1 MLFVGHLRADD
12 SLGLFLSGRIPAT
25 SGRIFHQ
32 QEAVRFMMTEVK
44 ELDVLQTGKVLA
56 ALGAIVAV
64 IFAAG
69 ILVSMLMMP
78 QGAGARIP
86 LLMSVLALPVIKFLA
101 GVMIALVYNMI
112 VPWAGGIRFHSER
125 CD

>member
-1 MLFVGHLRADD
+1 
-12 SLGLFLSGRIPAT
+12 
-25 SGRIFHQ
+25 
-32 QEAVRFMMTEVK
+32 MMTEVK

-56 ALGAIVAV
+56 ALGAIVGVLSAL
-64 IFAAG
+64 G
-69 ILVSMLMMP
+69 ILGSMFIMP

-86 LLMSVLALPVIKFLA
+86 LLMSMLALPVITFLA
-101 GVMIALVYNMI
+101 GMLIALVYNMI

>member
-1 MLFVGHLRADD
+1 
-12 SLGLFLSGRIPAT
+12 
-25 SGRIFHQ
+25 
-32 QEAVRFMMTEVK
+32 MMTEVK

-56 ALGAIVAV
+56 ALGAIVGV
-64 IFAAG
+64 IIALG
-69 ILVSMLMMP
+69 ILISMLMMP

-86 LLMSVLALPVIKFLA
+86 LLMSMLALPVVKFMA
-101 GVMIALVYNMI
+101 GVVIALVYNMI

>member
-1 MLFVGHLRADD
+1 
-12 SLGLFLSGRIPAT
+12 
-25 SGRIFHQ
+25 
-32 QEAVRFMMTEVK
+32 MMTEVK

-56 ALGAIVAV
+56 ALGAIVGVLAAV
-64 IFAAG
+64 G

-86 LLMSVLALPVIKFLA
+86 LLMSMLALPVVKFLA
-101 GVMIALVYNMI
+101 GMLIALVYNMI

>member
-1 MLFVGHLRADD
+1 
-12 SLGLFLSGRIPAT
+12 
-25 SGRIFHQ
+25 
-32 QEAVRFMMTEVK
+32 MMTEVK

-56 ALGAIVAV
+56 ALGAIVGVIIAV
-64 IFAAG
+64 G
-69 ILVSMLMMP
+69 ILISMLMMP

-86 LLMSVLALPVIKFLA
+86 LLMSMLALPVVKFMA
-101 GVMIALVYNMI
+101 GVVIALVYNMI